1 MENFKEMLEDYLD
14 ENEINSKKKID
25 SEEIIKKKNHSKYK
39 HQFENT
45 ITIRE
50 FVNNYLGINNSCENL
65 RHIGLKSFGSPY
77 IIGVSNDFAIK
88 NNEFVLRNEILIV
101 VDTYGNPAAYVN
113 PNLLRQITTM
123 EELKN
128 TINILEKIRLNSLLG
143 IKSLYDQYDFINK
156 QINQLSLFYLNGNEL
171 LRKLNKKEVLIE
183 IKNYVKH
190 VSKNKDEITAIQER
204 IEQTINLE
212 YALIEQINE
221 KIIEEEGK
229 ENDKYKR
236 R

>member
-1 MENFKEMLEDYLD
+1 
-14 ENEINSKKKID
+14 
-25 SEEIIKKKNHSKYK
+25 
-39 HQFENT
+39 
-45 ITIRE
+45 
-50 FVNNYLGINNSCENL
+50 
-65 RHIGLKSFGSPY
+65 
-77 IIGVSNDFAIK
+77 
-88 NNEFVLRNEILIV
+88 
-101 VDTYGNPAAYVN
+101 
-113 PNLLRQITTM
+113 M

-143 IKSLYDQYDFINK
+143 IKSLYEQYDFINK